1 MNLVDKN
8 KSAHKLE
15 GIGPIYCI
23 NLDDQPDRWEY
34 METQFKYWEIE
45 DKVTRISAYD
55 GRDDDLGHLL
65 KGTYPVNMTSGEV
78 GCSLSHLKALRHYLI
93 TLIVPM
99 QSLWKMIVVWMLS
112 NSGTLNGKN
121 SILGSHMIGMYVR
134 LPLFVLVTFM

>member
-45 DKVTRISAYD
+45 DKVTAS
-55 GRDDDLGHLL
+55 LL
-65 KGTYPVNMTSGEV
+65 MMVGMMTLDTS
-78 GCSLSHLKALRHYLI
+78 
-93 TLIVPM
+93 
-99 QSLWKMIVVWMLS
+99 
-112 NSGTLNGKN
+112 
-121 SILGSHMIGMYVR
+121 
-134 LPLFVLVTFM
+134 

>member
-45 DKVTRISAYD
+45 DKVTRRS
-55 GRDDDLGHLL
+55 
-65 KGTYPVNMTSGEV
+65 
-78 GCSLSHLKALRHYLI
+78 
-93 TLIVPM
+93 
-99 QSLWKMIVVWMLS
+99 
-112 NSGTLNGKN
+112 
-121 SILGSHMIGMYVR
+121 
-134 LPLFVLVTFM
+134 